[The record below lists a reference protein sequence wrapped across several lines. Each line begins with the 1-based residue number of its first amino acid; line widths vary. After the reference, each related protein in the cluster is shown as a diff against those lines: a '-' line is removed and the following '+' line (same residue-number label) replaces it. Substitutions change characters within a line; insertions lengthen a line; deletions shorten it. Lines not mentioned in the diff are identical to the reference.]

1 MSNAA
6 VSDLPLFTAPAVSRA
21 AGLAVRRAVNRLASR
36 GNVGEA
42 NRARV
47 MSDTWRRFA
56 AELISDNAARLEGA
70 RPCAVIWTLSR
81 FVQRAIL
88 QTEIT
93 GQRKEMAQRRKA
105 TFRAS

>member
-1 MSNAA
+1 MNATA
-6 VSDLPLFTAPAVSRA
+6 DLPLFTAPAVARA
-21 AGLAVRRAVNRLASR
+21 AALAVRRAVNRLAAR
-36 GNVGEA
+36 GSVGESA
-42 NRARV
+42 RARV
-47 MSDTWRRFA
+47 MGDTWRRFA

-88 QTEIT
+88 QTEIAER
-93 GQRKEMAQRRKA
+93 RKEARKH